1 MPDTVPPNRSVHDCG
16 QADRAIRQPADSS
29 RPTPPGLQPAVLLR
43 ISTFARDQATAT
55 TAGMAFAAIPPTD
68 TPPRPRLHR
77 PRRSGDNDMVLHDM
91 ANEMRRNPDDAA
103 ANLLRLHRAMLDPET
118 LYAAP
123 SDVLLDYH
131 LPRQDKIALLRN
143 WKSGLQQRSM
153 ARDEGMVGGEEVLSQ
168 AITTVSC
175 ALERLQKR

>member
-1 MPDTVPPNRSVHDCG
+1 
-16 QADRAIRQPADSS
+16 
-29 RPTPPGLQPAVLLR
+29 
-43 ISTFARDQATAT
+43 
-55 TAGMAFAAIPPTD
+55 
-68 TPPRPRLHR
+68 
-77 PRRSGDNDMVLHDM
+77 MVLHDM
-91 ANEMRRNPDDAA
+91 ANEIRRNPDDAA
-103 ANLLRLHRAMLDPET
+103 ANLQRLRRAMLDPET

-143 WKSGLQQRSM
+143 WKAELQQRSI